1 MTRMGSERKGAGKA
15 THYIC
20 LHILSL
26 SFYHSSGSM
35 TFGAHSHLSRVKS
48 LSKKLS
54 SGVGKPAICN
64 NVMTKQAMT

>member
-1 MTRMGSERKGAGKA
+1 MTGMGSDRKGAGKA

-20 LHILSL
+20 LLFVTLILPQQWQYDFRCPFPPFQSKKL
-26 SFYHSSGSM
+26 SN
-35 TFGAHSHLSRVKS
+35 
-48 LSKKLS
+48 KLS